1 MSAGQSLACAVVSD
15 KHRGEYKPSHG
26 PWGRWREVAWVS
38 RPATEKEFWTLSI
51 FFNMGSAPDLL
62 LVSTLVNSP
71 PPHTH
76 TPLDQ
81 SNSLCLV
88 LWVSRQDQIKVAL
101 DDLMLMTS
109 VQMELKLGYI
119 KY

>member
-1 MSAGQSLACAVVSD
+1 MEGGCLGKQACNGKGILDLEHLLQHGLSSRSSAGQHFGQL
-15 KHRGEYKPSHG
+15 
-26 PWGRWREVAWVS
+26 
-38 RPATEKEFWTLSI
+38 
-51 FFNMGSAPDLL
+51 
-62 LVSTLVNSP
+62 P